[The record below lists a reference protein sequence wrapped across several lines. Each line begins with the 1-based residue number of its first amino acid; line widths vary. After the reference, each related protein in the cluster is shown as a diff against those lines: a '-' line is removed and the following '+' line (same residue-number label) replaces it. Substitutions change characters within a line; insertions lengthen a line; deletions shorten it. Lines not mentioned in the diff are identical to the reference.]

1 MIFEKLLKKPLI
13 IAVAISA
20 ASFFPQ
26 ESLAEPAVL
35 TIPFA
40 MNSWIGYAPIFV
52 ASHEGYFGRYKLK
65 YIHMDTG
72 INAALLAGDVS
83 IADLSMNQIIS
94 DNQRGQYIQLFMPID
109 YSNGADAIVATDN
122 VKNVS
127 NLRGLRIPLNT
138 HLYSELLL
146 SYALTKNKLNLK
158 DVKMVDLPASDVPSA
173 LLSKTAYA
181 GVTWS
186 PHVQALISRPGYHVL
201 YSSKQAPG
209 LISDS
214 MCATHTWITS
224 HPGAAKAVI
233 TGMLKGESYI
243 KAHPEKSFE
252 IIGKAL
258 GITASAAK
266 EQYLGVVNPNLISM
280 FDMMNGKNNNGVL
293 PYNKSINMVSNLMKE
308 TGKLTQNSIVTP
320 NRILYRQYVNALYSK
335 TMDRK

>member
-1 MIFEKLLKKPLI
+1 MIFQRILGKPLI
-13 IAVAISA
+13 IMLSISA
-20 ASFFPQ
+20 VCIFSQ
-26 ESLAEPAVL
+26 ESLASTDAL
-35 TIPFA
+35 NIPFA

-52 ASHEGYFGRYKLK
+52 ASHEGYFGKYKLK
-65 YIHMDTG
+65 YIHMGSG

-94 DNQRGQYIQLFMPID
+94 DNHRGQYIQIFMPID
-109 YSNGADAIVATDN
+109 YSNGADAIVATN
-122 VKNVS
+122 NIKSVASLK
-127 NLRGLRIPLNT
+127 GLRIPLNT
-138 HLYSELLL
+138 DSYSELLL
-146 SYALTKNKLNLK
+146 SYALTKNNLNLK

-186 PHVQALISRPGYHVL
+186 PHVQVLISHRGYHVL

-214 MCATHTWITS
+214 MCASHTWITS

-243 KAHPEKSFE
+243 KAHPEKSFK

-258 GITASAAK
+258 GITASSAK

-308 TGKLTQNSIVTP
+308 TGKLPSSSIVTS
-320 NRILYRQYVNALYSK
+320 NRILFRQYVNYLYYK
-335 TMDRK
+335 DIKN